1 MSKIYQED
9 VSSFCLELH
18 SFIENHPSVGEEEY
32 YDWFQNFVEQ
42 RFEKFWPQLYDG
54 EYQNYN

>member
-9 VSSFCLELH
+9 VSSFILELH
-18 SFIENHPSVGEEEY
+18 DFIERHPLTTTEEGFDY
-32 YDWFQNFVEQ
+32 LADFVEQ
-42 RFEKFWPQLYDG
+42 RFEKFWPKLYDG

>member
-9 VSSFCLELH
+9 VGSFCLELH
-18 SFIENHPSVGEEEY
+18 DFIERHPLAATEEGFDY
-32 YDWFQNFVEQ
+32 FCNFVEQ